1 MADNT
6 QQKGF
11 IGAVKKLGLK
21 IGKTFLDIRSELKKV
36 IWPDRR
42 KLVSSTMTVVA
53 ICLVFGIVIWVVDGI
68 LSLVLESVGFFKSNT
83 ATATPTTAPAV
94 TSTLTPT
101 AAPSVTV
108 TLTPAA

>member
-11 IGAVKKLGLK
+11 IGAVKKIGLK
-21 IGKTFLDIRSELKKV
+21 IGKTFLDIRAELKKV

-42 KLVSSTMTVVA
+42 KLTSSTMTVVG
-53 ICLVFGIVIWVVDGI
+53 ICLVFGVAIWIVDGI
-68 LSLVLESVGFFKSNT
+68 LSFVLEAVGFFNSNT
-83 ATATPTTAPAV
+83 NYATPTPTVAV
-94 TSTLTPT
+94 TSTVSPS

>member
-11 IGAVKKLGLK
+11 IGAVKKFGLK

-42 KLVSSTMTVVA
+42 KLLSSTMTVVG
-53 ICLVFGIVIWVVDGI
+53 ICLVFGVVIWVVDGI
-68 LSLVLESVGFFKSNT
+68 LSFVLESVGFFNSNT
-83 ATATPTTAPAV
+83 TYISPTPTVAV
-94 TSTLTPT
+94 TSTVSPS

-108 TLTPAA
+108 TLTPSA

>member
-1 MADNT
+1 MADKT

-11 IGAVKKLGLK
+11 IGALKKIGLK
-21 IGKTFLDIRSELKKV
+21 IGKTFVDIRMELKKV

-42 KLVSSTMTVVA
+42 KLVSSTLTVVA
-53 ICLVFGIVIWVVDGI
+53 ICVVFGAVIWIVDAV
-68 LSLVLESVGFFKSNT
+68 LSLFLQSVGFFDANT
-83 ATATPTTAPAV
+83 SYVTPTPTPAV
-94 TSTLTPT
+94 TSTVSPS